1 MPLKI
6 SEPSSNY
13 KGEVESETYGR
24 GSALLRN
31 DRFYFDSVT
40 WGFIIFR
47 QTYDYIMVSF

>member
-1 MPLKI
+1 MRVCDWRKESRFYSCPLEMPLKI

-31 DRFYFDSVT
+31 DRF
-40 WGFIIFR
+40 
-47 QTYDYIMVSF
+47 